1 MENVILIGW
10 IVLAVALFSGVMKLL
25 VKNVR

>member
-1 MENVILIGW
+1 MENVILLCW